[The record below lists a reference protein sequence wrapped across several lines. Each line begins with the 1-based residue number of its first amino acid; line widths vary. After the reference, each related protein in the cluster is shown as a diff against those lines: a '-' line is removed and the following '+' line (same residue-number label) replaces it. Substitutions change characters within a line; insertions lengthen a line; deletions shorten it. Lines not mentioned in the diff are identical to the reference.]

1 MVALFS
7 YGTLRQANVQMA
19 TFGRL
24 LEGTADALVGYR
36 LAPMPILDP
45 YVVETSGL
53 ATHTIAIPSGDSGD
67 RIEGIRF
74 EISDAELEA
83 ADGYEVAGI
92 DRIETVLAS
101 GARAFVYVRGEE

>member
-24 LEGTADALVGYR
+24 LDGRPDQLVGFIIGP
-36 LAPMPILDP
+36 LPIDDP

-53 ATHTIAIPSGDSGD
+53 AVHTIAIPSGNDAD
-67 RIEGIRF
+67 RIDGTVF
-74 EISDAELEA
+74 EISEEELEA
-83 ADGYEVAGI
+83 ADRYEV
-92 DRIETVLAS
+92 DTVKRIETVLAS
-101 GARAFVYVRGEE
+101 GAKAFVYVIA